1 MSDQPKPAPKRK
13 SRELSIRSLLPNMV
27 TTLSLCLGL
36 WAIRLGFDG
45 QFEAAVMAIIA
56 ATFLDGIDG
65 SLARLL
71 KSTSKLGGELDSLAD
86 FLSFG
91 VAPVLV
97 LYSWAFSEG
106 PGLGWI
112 AVLAYSICAAMRLA
126 RFNVVMLDDSY
137 DEPLW
142 QKGFFVGVPAPAGA
156 GLVLLPMYLH
166 FSDIFSLSLYPIALS
181 FFIGFVAFMMAGT
194 LPTFSL
200 KKVRLKR
207 KYILM
212 ALILVALTVAFL
224 QAHPWVTLSILSLAY
239 SVSIPIACLK
249 FKKMRLQNEVTVGN

>member
-1 MSDQPKPAPKRK
+1 MVEQPKQNKRK
-13 SRELSIRSLLPNMV
+13 SRELSLRSLIPNVV

-45 QFEAAVMAIIA
+45 QFAAAVLVIIA
-56 ATFLDGIDG
+56 ATFLDALDG

-97 LYSWAFSEG
+97 LYSWAFAQG

-112 AVLAYSICAAMRLA
+112 AILAYSICSAMRLA
-126 RFNVVMLDDSY
+126 RFNVMML
-137 DEPLW
+137 EEGPELPLW

-156 GLVLLPMYLH
+156 GIAMLPFYLH
-166 FSDIFSLSLYPIALS
+166 FSGLFSFDDYPIALATY
-181 FFIGFVAFMMAGT
+181 IGAVAFLMVST
-194 LPTFSL
+194 FPSFSL
-200 KKVRLKR
+200 KKLRLKR
-207 KYILM
+207 KYILVT
-212 ALILVALTVAFL
+212 LVLVAVTIAFL
-224 QAHPWVTLSILSLAY
+224 QAHLWVTLTILSFLY
-239 SVSIPIACLK
+239 LLSIPIACMK
-249 FKKMRLQNEVTVGN
+249 FRKLRQQYETSTQS

>member
-1 MSDQPKPAPKRK
+1 MSDKATNHKPKN
-13 SRELSIRSLLPNMV
+13 RELSLRSLIPNLV

-45 QFEAAVMAIIA
+45 QFEMAVVAIIA

-97 LYSWAFSEG
+97 LYSWAFSNG
-106 PGLGWI
+106 PSLGWI
-112 AVLAYSICAAMRLA
+112 AVLAYSICMAMRLA
-126 RFNVVMLDDSY
+126 RFNVIMLDDSV
-137 DEPLW
+137 EQPLW

-156 GLVLLPMYLH
+156 GLAMLPMYLQ
-166 FSDIFSLSLYPIALS
+166 FSDILSVSLYPAALS
-181 FFIGFVAFMMAGT
+181 IYLGFIAFLMAST
-194 LPTFSL
+194 FPTFSL

-207 KYILM
+207 KYL
-212 ALILVALTVAFL
+212 LFTLVLVALIVAFL
-224 QAHPWVTLSILSLAY
+224 QAHPWATLTALSFAYLA
-239 SVSIPIACLK
+239 SIPIAGIK
-249 FKKMRLQNEVTVGN
+249 FKKLKRQNERVPSD